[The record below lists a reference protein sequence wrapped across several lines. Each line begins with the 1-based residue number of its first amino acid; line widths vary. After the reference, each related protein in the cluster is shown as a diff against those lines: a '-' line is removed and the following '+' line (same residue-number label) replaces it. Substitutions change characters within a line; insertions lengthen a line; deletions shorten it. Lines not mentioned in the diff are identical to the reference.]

1 MPQEPSSPLTKQ
13 RILIIGIGNILKGDD
28 GLGVRVAEILSQ
40 RELPAGVVV
49 EEVGTPG
56 LDLINRFEGWQKVI
70 LVDAVKMGAQPGTW
84 KRFSPQDVRLIAI
97 GNVLSLHE
105 PDLASVL
112 ELAQAMNMLP
122 DEIVIYGVEPQNLT
136 FMAPLS
142 SPVEAIMNT
151 IAEQILSEIWKGRA

>member
-1 MPQEPSSPLTKQ
+1 MPQEPSSPLAKQ
-13 RILIIGIGNILKGDD
+13 KTLIIGIGNILKGDD

-40 RELPAGVVV
+40 KELPAGVQV

-56 LDLINRFEGWQKVI
+56 IDLMNRFEGWQKVI
-70 LVDAVKMGAQPGTW
+70 LVDAVQMGEKPGTW
-84 KRFSPQDVRLIAI
+84 KRFSPQDVRLIAS

-112 ELAQAMNMLP
+112 ELAQALKMLP
-122 DEIVIYGVEPQNLT
+122 DEIVIYGVEPLDLT

-142 SPVEAIMNT
+142 SPVEAIINV
-151 IAEQILSEIWKGRA
+151 IAEQILSEIWK